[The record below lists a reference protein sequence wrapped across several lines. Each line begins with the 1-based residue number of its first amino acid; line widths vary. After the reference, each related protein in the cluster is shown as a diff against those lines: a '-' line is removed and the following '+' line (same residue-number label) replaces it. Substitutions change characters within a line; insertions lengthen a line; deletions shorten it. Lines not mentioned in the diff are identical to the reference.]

1 MKVDQTWS
9 SPLEVHGGVPQ
20 GSILGVF
27 LFNVTTDDLEDGA
40 LVDDL
45 TVGQATE
52 EAGGLPDVELGG
64 AE

>member
-1 MKVDQTWS
+1 MVIPPGGTWRRT
-9 SPLEVHGGVPQ
+9 PGIH
-20 GSILGVF
+20 LGVF

-45 TVGQATE
+45 TMGQATE